1 MMVEDNLSPC
11 ASHKL
16 RDFSTSEEEEDVAV
30 KKLTHHKRVNSS
42 DAQNVSQVL
51 GVTHHT
57 HIEYDPV
64 TGTLTGLPDEWSG
77 LASVEQRAHKA
88 AAISLEDNAR
98 NSLKGSQIF
107 SDVMNSQAALK
118 FEEAACERY
127 FARDLNEAELDYKMA
142 AAIHF
147 ARCNYGEAART
158 MSICEGMWNEEVRK
172 KKKNAS
178 KDMEMAVKQ
187 CMDLAKEYEE
197 LANALG
203 PLDFHHTFKIDLKK
217 KPKRRRSS
225 LQQLGGVATTAMM
238 AEGYSTLAFLA
249 IVSSS
254 RRPKDT
260 NVPNL
265 TRRRRDARFDTTTG
279 AKSGSSVV
287 HYFSD
292 FIDKIPV
299 LRLGRVASLRS
310 RGEVE
315 SKAFAGSL
323 EGLTPPASEKAMHKL
338 ARAIDEL
345 NKAMSGSKEKKEEK
359 SLENLLRLVRCFS
372 NLVG

>member
-1 MMVEDNLSPC
+1 MKIITVL

-127 FARDLNEAELDYKMA
+127 
-142 AAIHF
+142 
-147 ARCNYGEAART
+147 
-158 MSICEGMWNEEVRK
+158 
-172 KKKNAS
+172 
-178 KDMEMAVKQ
+178 
-187 CMDLAKEYEE
+187 
-197 LANALG
+197 
-203 PLDFHHTFKIDLKK
+203 
-217 KPKRRRSS
+217 
-225 LQQLGGVATTAMM
+225 
-238 AEGYSTLAFLA
+238 
-249 IVSSS
+249 
-254 RRPKDT
+254 
-260 NVPNL
+260 
-265 TRRRRDARFDTTTG
+265 
-279 AKSGSSVV
+279 
-287 HYFSD
+287 
-292 FIDKIPV
+292 
-299 LRLGRVASLRS
+299 LR
-310 RGEVE
+310 E
-315 SKAFAGSL
+315 
-323 EGLTPPASEKAMHKL
+323 
-338 ARAIDEL
+338 I
-345 NKAMSGSKEKKEEK
+345 
-359 SLENLLRLVRCFS
+359 
-372 NLVG
+372 